1 MVVKRPDP
9 PKFGFL
15 RLGAAFF
22 CLWLAGAGLL
32 PAQGLPR
39 EKGAFYL
46 EDFFQRPYRLKVLVD
61 APIYFN
67 ADAARFLGTV
77 RKEQVVEL
85 LAVTGNGALFRVR
98 ANAQQ
103 GQVVGWMPARY
114 VTPLDASFV
123 EGLRR
128 AADRRDQIRTLTAA
142 GDVALNMTPEEVSAI
157 LGQPAKKSSHTD
169 QGGSTDT
176 WDFVRYESVP
186 RTVVGTD
193 PLGRLF
199 TTVVYEKVAVGNYAV
214 TFVGGLSQAIDQT
227 DKTGVSV
234 VSPTPVKIVP
244 PPVVFHF

>member
-1 MVVKRPDP
+1 MA
-9 PKFGFL
+9 
-15 RLGAAFF
+15 RLTAAVLG
-22 CLWLAGAGLL
+22 LWIVILGDGLA

-46 EDFFQRPYRLKVLVD
+46 EDFFRRPYRLEVLVD

-77 RKEQVVEL
+77 HRGQVVEL
-85 LAVTGNGALFRVR
+85 LAVMGSGGLFRVR
-98 ANAQQ
+98 GQAQQ

-114 VTPLDASFV
+114 VTPLDPSFI

-128 AADRRDQIRTLTAA
+128 ATDRRDQIRTLTAA
-142 GDVALNMTPEEVSAI
+142 GEVALNMTPEEVTVA

-169 QGGSTDT
+169 AGGSTDT
-176 WDFVRYESVP
+176 WDFVRYETVP
-186 RTVVGTD
+186 RTVVSTD
-193 PLGRLF
+193 PYGRQF
-199 TTVVYEKVAVGNYAV
+199 ATVVYEKVPVGNYAV

-227 DKTGVSV
+227 DKTGASV
-234 VSPTPVKIVP
+234 ANTTPVKTVP

>member
-1 MVVKRPDP
+1 MVKRPNP
-9 PKFGFL
+9 LKSGFP
-15 RLGAAFF
+15 RLFAAVFS
-22 CLWLAGAGLL
+22 LWLAGVGLAA
-32 PAQGLPR
+32 AQGLPR

-46 EDFFQRPYRLKVLVD
+46 EDFFHRPYRLQVLVD

-77 RKEQVVEL
+77 KRDQVVEL
-85 LAVTGNGALFRVR
+85 LAITGNGALFRVR
-98 ANAQQ
+98 GKAQQ

-114 VTPLDASFV
+114 VTPLDPSFV

-128 AADRRDQIRTLTAA
+128 ATDRREQIRTLTAA
-142 GDVALNMTPEEVSAI
+142 GEVALNMTPEEVSAI

-169 QGGSTDT
+169 AGGSTDT
-176 WDFVRYESVP
+176 WDFVRYETVP
-186 RTVVGTD
+186 KTVVGTD

-199 TTVVYEKVAVGNYAV
+199 STVVYEKVAVGNYAV

-234 VSPTPVKIVP
+234 ANTIPVKTVP